1 MGRKL
6 EFSKEKALHTAMESF
21 WAQGYESTSM
31 RDLAHRLGLHLGSVY
46 NALGDKE
53 KVFEAALRLNIEE
66 EILPRLKL
74 LVEDTN
80 PMQALDRHLTHIV
93 DECARPEMAPGCFV
107 INSLQEITQI
117 NERITN
123 LLHDYCR
130 QVEDAYKTCLDNAK
144 KAGQIPADKD
154 TSQYA
159 RYLIASTVSMRV
171 MAKLKWPPAS
181 IDDIRICVLKAI
193 SA

>member
-31 RDLAHRLGLHLGSVY
+31 RDLAQKLGLHLGSVY

-66 EILPRLKL
+66 EVLPRMKL

-80 PMQALDRHLTHIV
+80 PLQALDRHLSYIVQQCSTH
-93 DECARPEMAPGCFV
+93 EGSNGCF
-107 INSLQEITQI
+107 IMNSLHEIAQI
-117 NERITN
+117 NDRITG
-123 LLHDYCR
+123 LLHAYMA
-130 QVEDAYKTCLDNAK
+130 QVEEAYVTCVANAK
-144 KAGQIPADKD
+144 KLGQIPADRD
-154 TSQYA
+154 ARQYA
-159 RYLIASTVSMRV
+159 HFIIGATVSMYAL
-171 MAKLKWPPAS
+171 AKLKSPAS
-181 IDDIRICVLKAI
+181 VIDDVRICTLRALKA
-193 SA
+193 